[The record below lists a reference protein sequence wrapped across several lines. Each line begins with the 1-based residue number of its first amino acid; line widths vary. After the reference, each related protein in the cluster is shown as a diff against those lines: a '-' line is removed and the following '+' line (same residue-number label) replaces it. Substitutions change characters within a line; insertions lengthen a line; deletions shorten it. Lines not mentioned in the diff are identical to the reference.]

1 MKIWSCWWNI
11 WSDCDR
17 TVDRTVIGL
26 WSDCDLTV
34 AQRSIVAMEVKIG
47 NTQKLFASP
56 PYPSNP
62 EGIVM
67 QGIWRFDD
75 KWYTTLPTVFWLTHE
90 KLIVYQSPSLGLK
103 IGNTKK
109 LIASPPAPPISMLNG
124 RARTH
129 NLRKTN
135 LQKSA
140 TLKWGLQGGVHG
152 LYENVPVLC
161 NVLRMMMWISIPD
174 YCSWVWIPMFGH
186 FWCQSGVK
194 RSKKPSGE

>member
-1 MKIWSCWWNI
+1 MAELSYAIP
-11 WSDCDR
+11 
-17 TVDRTVIGL
+17 
-26 WSDCDLTV
+26 
-34 AQRSIVAMEVKIG
+34 
-47 NTQKLFASP
+47 SP
-56 PYPSNP
+56 
-62 EGIVM
+62 GV
-67 QGIWRFDD
+67 
-75 KWYTTLPTVFWLTHE
+75 
-90 KLIVYQSPSLGLK
+90 K

-109 LIASPPAPPISMLNG
+109 LIASAPAPPISMLNG

-152 LYENVPVLC
+152 LYESVPVLC

-186 FWCQSGVK
+186 FWRRSDVK
-194 RSKKPSGE
+194 RSPKKPEGCSSYRDVDIETRLLLLSNKPNHV